1 MAEIHIQLAET
12 TIDGEGT
19 HSWTLEGAACA
30 ELAAHRIAR
39 LGLDDAEAPYYRVRM
54 RPGGSFLMACLSG
67 EGRVL
72 LEGRWQK
79 VVAGTVCMAPPRLVN
94 AFYAVK
100 GKPWRFGWIRYDE
113 PPPQAP
119 LVGAASP
126 VRIRDGAEEFGRV
139 LEGLRAEWEGA
150 KDPKMLHHWVG
161 LAHGMARRM
170 ARPWHVNDRLWKL
183 WETVGGR
190 LQEPW
195 TLDALAAVSHMSG
208 EHLRR
213 LCQQELGRSPVQ
225 HLAFMRI
232 QRAKELLETSDE
244 KMESVAQGVGYEN
257 GLAFSRAFK
266 RIVGM
271 SPSEYRMAH

>member
-1 MAEIHIQLAET
+1 
-12 TIDGEGT
+12 
-19 HSWTLEGAACA
+19 
-30 ELAAHRIAR
+30 
-39 LGLDDAEAPYYRVRM
+39 
-54 RPGGSFLMACLSG
+54 
-67 EGRVL
+67 
-72 LEGRWQK
+72 
-79 VVAGTVCMAPPRLVN
+79 
-94 AFYAVK
+94 
-100 GKPWRFGWIRYDE
+100 
-113 PPPQAP
+113 
-119 LVGAASP
+119 
-126 VRIRDGAEEFGRV
+126 
-139 LEGLRAEWEGA
+139 
-150 KDPKMLHHWVG
+150 
-161 LAHGMARRM
+161 MARRM